1 MKEKTLGAP
10 GGGIFSFVQ
19 GSVKW
24 ESLDMS
30 QSWSRE
36 RISVSGRGNSKMKA
50 ECQETEIVGVGEGS
64 LGN

>member
-1 MKEKTLGAP
+1 MKEKTLGAH

-19 GSVKW
+19 GSVKR

-36 RISVSGRGNSKMKA
+36 RISVPGRGKSKMKA
-50 ECQETEIVGVGEGS
+50 ECQETETVGVGEGS